1 MFLKPYTITDFGKNI
16 IVLPEDV
23 IYKEVEGITNK
34 DVDIYI
40 SNLFKTFST
49 EIAVATYYQ
58 VIVWAS
64 EGHLNADVWTFD
76 LKSWNYNTE
85 INVRNFTNMEI
96 DTSYSIVT
104 NRDGLLLLAENEKR
118 RLQFTNINDFIS
130 SYSS

>member
-1 MFLKPYTITDFGKNI
+1 MFLKPYILTNFGKNI
-16 IVLPEDV
+16 IVLPEDI

-34 DVDIYI
+34 DVDTYI

-49 EIAVATYYQ
+49 EIAVATYFQ

-76 LKSWNYNTE
+76 LKNWTYNTDV
-85 INVRNFTNMEI
+85 NVKNFTNMEL
-96 DTSYSIVT
+96 DNNCAIVT
-104 NRDGLLLLAENEKR
+104 NRDGLLLLAENEKK

-130 SYSS
+130 SFSS